1 MSGRPSSLLSPDRSL
16 HVVERSLPQTLLALI
31 DDLFFSVQVS
41 DTAASLGYEVVVA
54 HTPGDFARHLQETPD
69 LVLVDM
75 GVKNTDWARLIREAK
90 ATDRPVI
97 AFGDHTDLEAR
108 QLALNA
114 GATAVV
120 ANSVV
125 ARDLGGLLRKHGKPS
140 SPLA

>member
-1 MSGRPSSLLSPDRSL
+1 MPR
-16 HVVERSLPQTLLALI
+16 TLLALI

-54 HTPGDFARHLQETPD
+54 QTPGEFARHLQETPD

-75 GVKNTDWARLIREAK
+75 GVKNADWARLIRDAR
-90 ATDRPVI
+90 ATGRPVV

-108 QLALNA
+108 RVALEA

-120 ANSVV
+120 ANSLV
-125 ARDLGGLLRKHGKPS
+125 ARDLGGLLRKHGKPNC
-140 SPLA
+140 PLA